1 VAIRQR
7 EDKGS
12 KVSELNVG
20 TLKKSKFD
28 LKSEI
33 QKSINY
39 NNETTFLNEGNS
51 LVFDQEIN
59 L

>member
-59 L
+59 